1 MLHMTGTQSL
11 DDLIAALDEQV
22 ETGLS
27 QLRQLEAEGK
37 IVMGAYG
44 PRETLCQ
51 LVWWCATAA
60 DGIESVAAGGA
71 PVRIYAPDDEMDA
84 RAVGRFTGRTV
95 AQLADQMEQAQAR
108 LRVAVRSLTDHSASV
123 FQHGDGRVDSTQQSL
138 EALSRRWQACL
149 AELQA

>member
-1 MLHMTGTQSL
+1 MTETLSL

-22 ETGLS
+22 ETGLT

-37 IVMGAYG
+37 VRMGAYG

-51 LVWWCATAA
+51 LVWWCATTA
-60 DGIESVAAGGA
+60 DGMESVAAGGV
-71 PVRIYAPDDEMDA
+71 PVRIHASDDEMDA

-108 LRVAVRSLTDHSASV
+108 LRPAARRLTDHSAPV
-123 FQHGDGRVDSTQQSL
+123 FQHSDGRADSAQQCL
-138 EALSRRWQACL
+138 EELSRRWQACL
-149 AELQA
+149 AELQ